1 MTNHWLNNIQVL
13 RRCDPELCSR
23 LEREPAPVDVETV
36 ACRNGDVTARIAGCT
51 LHSIY
56 DPRQEARRM
65 VKDFVDQH
73 KPEFDRTHESA
84 PLHLVVF
91 GFGVGYHVEELLTVL
106 NRQDRH
112 SDSARV
118 VVIEPRYSVLRTAM
132 SARNLTSLLSRVSI
146 AAGPNPDLR
155 KAFESENR
163 GATNSPHI
171 IMYTHAPS
179 RKLNPDVFDQVESAL
194 HREVNAIT
202 IPNRLK
208 ILAIS
213 PIYGGSVPT
222 LLYSADALKD
232 MGHKVEILDNTPYY
246 DMLMG
251 IEKVTRN
258 ESHRNSLRGLLTTYL
273 AECTVARAIDI
284 KADLIFAVAQSPMTP
299 AALQEFRNLKI
310 PTAFWFVED
319 RHLFPYWKEY
329 APLYDHFFVIQQG
342 EFLDE
347 LKSLNVKN
355 VRYLPCAALPSVH
368 HPVQLTPAELETYG
382 SDISFMGAGYYN
394 RHQLFLKL
402 LDLDFKIWGQEWNLK
417 SPLGRIVQR
426 KGERIMPE
434 EYVKIFSASKI
445 NLNLHSSPTHQGV
458 NPHGDFVN
466 PRTFELAAC
475 KAFQL
480 VDHRSLLPSL
490 FEIGKELITFRD
502 GAELRE
508 KIQHYLSRP
517 EERAEIAKRAYDHA
531 LSEHTYAHRMTA
543 MLQTIAA
550 QEPVL
555 MTARRAPNYP
565 AALIAQAGADS
576 ELGKYLARFAAED
589 ELTLDRIS
597 EEIRKGKGELT
608 RTEGIFLLM
617 KEFQD
622 WAREKG
628 VIGA

>member
-1 MTNHWLNNIQVL
+1 MTEYWLKNIEVL
-13 RRCDPELCSR
+13 RRCDPELCAR
-23 LEREPAPVDVETV
+23 LEREPAPVELEII
-36 ACRNGDVTARIAGCT
+36 ACRNGDVTARVGGVT
-51 LHSIY
+51 LHSTY
-56 DPRQEARRM
+56 NPREEARKL
-65 VKDFVDQH
+65 VEEFVDQH
-73 KPEFDRTHESA
+73 KSEFDRNDRGA
-84 PLHLVVF
+84 PLLLAIF
-91 GFGVGYHVEELLTVL
+91 GFGIGYHVEELLNVL
-106 NRQDRH
+106 DRQNRP
-112 SDSARV
+112 SDSTIV
-118 VVIEPRYSVLRTAM
+118 VVIEPRYDVLRTALE
-132 SARNLTSLLSRVSI
+132 ARDLSHVLSRVTLTR
-146 AAGPNPDLR
+146 GQLPDLVNAIEIR
-155 KAFESENR
+155 TRVVA
-163 GATNSPHI
+163 NSSQVVL
-171 IMYTHAPS
+171 YAHAPS
-179 RKLNPDVFDQVESAL
+179 RKLNPDVCNQVENAL
-194 HREVNAIT
+194 HRGLKKIT
-202 IPNRLK
+202 IPNRLR

-246 DMLMG
+246 DLLMG

-258 ESHRNSLRGLLTTYL
+258 ESHRNSLRGMLTMYL
-273 AECTVARAIDI
+273 AQCAVARAMDI
-284 KADLIFAVAQSPMTP
+284 KADLVFSVAQSPMTP
-299 AALQEFRNLKI
+299 AALREFRNLKI

-329 APLYDHFFVIQQG
+329 APLYDHFFVIQQA

-355 VRYLPCAALPSVH
+355 ARYLPCAAHPSMH
-368 HPVQLTPAELETYG
+368 HPVRLSPAEAETYR
-382 SDISFMGAGYYN
+382 SDISFVGAGYYN

-402 LDLDFKIWGQEWNLK
+402 SDFDFKIWGQEWNLK

-434 EYVKIFSASKI
+434 EYVKIFSASRI

-480 VDHRSLLPSL
+480 VDYRSLLPEL

-502 GAELRE
+502 VTELRE
-508 KIQHYLSRP
+508 KIPYFLDRRD
-517 EERAEIAKRAYDHA
+517 ERAEIASRAQA
-531 LSEHTYAHRMTA
+531 RVLREHTYAHRMTT
-543 MLQTIAA
+543 MLQTIVA

-555 MTARRAPNYP
+555 ITAKRVPNSP
-565 AALIAQAGADS
+565 AALIAQAGSDS
-576 ELGKYLARFAAED
+576 ELGKYLAKFADED

-608 RTEGIFLLM
+608 HTEGIFLLM